1 MHWEDKKSMGK
12 KSIKENKNIYQKSRE
27 ALDLTREKAADLLEF
42 ISDDRIE
49 KIESEKSY
57 PHPDEIVAM
66 AKAYKNPSLCNYYCA
81 NECPIG
87 KATRVPQLQLK
98 ELSTIVLEILNSL
111 DRMDDEKSKFINI
124 AVDGKITDDEI
135 TDFAK
140 IKRELDKISVS
151 VSSLKLWINQ
161 TIADGRIDIDKLSAA
176 EKELK

>member
-1 MHWEDKKSMGK
+1 MGK

-87 KATRVPQLQLK
+87 KATRVPQLQMK
-98 ELSTIVLEILNSL
+98 EISPIVLEILNSL

-161 TIADGRIDIDKLSAA
+161 TIADGRIEHYHATKIYSAHI
-176 EKELK
+176 

>member
-1 MHWEDKKSMGK
+1 MGGRTGMGK

>member
-1 MHWEDKKSMGK
+1 MGK

-135 TDFAK
+135 ADFAK
-140 IKRELDKISVS
+140 IKHELDKISVS

-161 TIADGRIDIDKLSAA
+161 TIADGRIDIEKLSAA

>member
-1 MHWEDKKSMGK
+1 MGK
-12 KSIKENKNIYQKSRE
+12 KSVKENKNIYQISRE
-27 ALDLTREKAADLLEF
+27 ARNLTREKAADLMEF

-66 AKAYKNPSLCNYYCA
+66 SKAYKNPSLCNYYCA

-87 KATRVPQLQLK
+87 EATRVPQLQLK

-124 AVDGKITDDEI
+124 AVDGMITEDEI
-135 TDFAK
+135 ADFAK

-161 TIADGRIDIDKLSAA
+161 TITDGKIDLDLLKKA
-176 EKELK
+176 EEELN

>member
-1 MHWEDKKSMGK
+1 MGK
-12 KSIKENKNIYQKSRE
+12 KSIKENKNIYQISRE
-27 ALDLTREKAADLLEF
+27 AQNLTREKAADLMEF

-87 KATRVPQLQLK
+87 EATRVPQLQLK

-124 AVDGKITDDEI
+124 AVDGKITSDEI
-135 TDFAK
+135 RDFAK
-140 IKRELDKISVS
+140 IRRELDKISVA

-161 TIADGRIDIDKLSAA
+161 TIADGKIDLELLQKA
-176 EKELK
+176 EQELG

>member
-1 MHWEDKKSMGK
+1 MGK

-66 AKAYKNPSLCNYYCA
+66 ARAYKNPSLCNYYCA

>member
-1 MHWEDKKSMGK
+1 MGK

-27 ALDLTREKAADLLEF
+27 ALDLTREKAAELLEF

-135 TDFAK
+135 ADFAK
-140 IKRELDKISVS
+140 IKHELDKISVS

-161 TIADGRIDIDKLSAA
+161 TIADGRIDIEKLSAA

>member
-1 MHWEDKKSMGK
+1 MGK

-176 EKELK
+176 EK

>member
-1 MHWEDKKSMGK
+1 MGK
-12 KSIKENKNIYQKSRE
+12 KSVKENKNIYQISRE
-27 ALDLTREKAADLLEF
+27 AQNLTREKAADLMEF

-66 AKAYKNPSLCNYYCA
+66 SKAYKNPSLCNYYCA

-87 KATRVPQLQLK
+87 EATRVPQLQLK

-124 AVDGKITDDEI
+124 AVDGMITEDEI
-135 TDFAK
+135 ADFAK

-161 TIADGRIDIDKLSAA
+161 TITDGKIDLDLLKKA
-176 EKELK
+176 EEEMN

>member
-1 MHWEDKKSMGK
+1 M
-12 KSIKENKNIYQKSRE
+12 
-27 ALDLTREKAADLLEF
+27 
-42 ISDDRIE
+42 
-49 KIESEKSY
+49 
-57 PHPDEIVAM
+57 
-66 AKAYKNPSLCNYYCA
+66 
-81 NECPIG
+81 
-87 KATRVPQLQLK
+87 PQLQLK

-135 TDFAK
+135 ADFAK

-161 TIADGRIDIDKLSAA
+161 TIADGRIDIEKLSAA

>member
-1 MHWEDKKSMGK
+1 MGK
-12 KSIKENKNIYQKSRE
+12 KSVKENKNIYQTSRE

-87 KATRVPQLQLK
+87 KATRVPELQLK

-111 DRMDDEKSKFINI
+111 DRMDNEKSKFINI
-124 AVDGKITDDEI
+124 AVDGKISDDEI

-140 IKRELDKISVS
+140 IKHELDKISIS

-161 TIADGRIDIDKLSAA
+161 TIADGRIDIEKLSAA
-176 EKELK
+176 EKSLR

>member
-1 MHWEDKKSMGK
+1 MGK

>member
-1 MHWEDKKSMGK
+1 MGK

-135 TDFAK
+135 ADFAK
-140 IKRELDKISVS
+140 IKHELDKISVS

-161 TIADGRIDIDKLSAA
+161 TIADGRIDIEKLSVA